1 MFTKKVSVDP
11 WVRIDNSILAEV
23 WEALW
28 KHEEIRCLDIDHF
41 SVSVKKGVVRLSGHI
56 NRENNLQLIDKVVR
70 SVAGVVAVKNGLV
83 VDRDLTLRVAE
94 ALARDERT
102 RPFILAVNCTHGWVS
117 LGGEVP
123 TCELQTIAEEVAAQ
137 VPSVRGVVSLPRV
150 AGKTPD
156 PMRRAVQPQI
166 DAQLYGEDG
175 QVGTVSQVVIQ
186 PRNRLVTQVI
196 ASDLKN
202 VKYLIPVNVFKVVN
216 KESAFLKR
224 KVTSL
229 SVFPVFNPSDFSPAP
244 SIWQP
249 PYPYTLNAVLWP
261 AAANRNEPE
270 NDIQTFAR
278 REVSPTLTLEHT
290 AKTDRTSRPVSID
303 RQPGGDG

>member
-1 MFTKKVSVDP
+1 M
-11 WVRIDNSILAEV
+11 
-23 WEALW
+23 
-28 KHEEIRCLDIDHF
+28 
-41 SVSVKKGVVRLSGHI
+41 
-56 NRENNLQLIDKVVR
+56 
-70 SVAGVVAVKNGLV
+70 AGVVAVKNGLV

-123 TCELQTIAEEVAAQ
+123 TGELQTIAEEMAAQ

-150 AGKTPD
+150 AGKAPD
-156 PMRRAVQPQI
+156 PIRRAVQPLI
-166 DAQLYGEDG
+166 DAHLYGEDG
-175 QVGTVSQVVIQ
+175 QVGIVFQVVIQ

-202 VKYLIPVNVFKVVN
+202 VKYLVPVDAFEVVN

-229 SVFPVFNPSDFSPAP
+229 GFFPVFNPSDFSPAP
-244 SIWQP
+244 SFWQP
-249 PYPYTLNAVLWP
+249 PYPYTINAVLWL
-261 AAANRNEPE
+261 ADADRSAPE
-270 NDIQTFAR
+270 NDIQTLTP

-290 AKTDRTSRPVSID
+290 AKTDRTS
-303 RQPGGDG
+303 